1 MRALKIG
8 FVGLDPTG
16 QLIVTHIMGKKGHAI
31 MGYDP
36 HEENRDIF
44 HDNGGIPVDD
54 PNIIYEN
61 CDLIMLRQSE
71 ASQVAMCISDVL
83 ETGRSSLTI
92 IDLSPFQSKRTTE
105 YKDRLKKHD
114 ITVLTAPIPDPPQG
128 ESCSPEPIG
137 VYGEKSD
144 FEKHKDF
151 MSHALTNV
159 TYLGLLEESD

>member
-1 MRALKIG
+1 MRKLKIG

-16 QLIVTHIMGKKGHAI
+16 QLIVTHIMGKKGHPI

-36 HEENRDIF
+36 HEDNRDIF
-44 HDNGGIPVDD
+44 HENGGISVED

-61 CDLIMLRQSE
+61 CDLIMLRQSD
-71 ASQVAMCISDVL
+71 ASQVAKCINDVL

-92 IDLSPFQSKRTTE
+92 IDLSPFQPKRSTE
-105 YKDRLKKHD
+105 YNDKLKTHD
-114 ITVLTAPIPDPPQG
+114 IAVLKAPIPDTTEG
-128 ESCSPEPIG
+128 EPCSPEPIG

-144 FEKHKDF
+144 FERHKDF
-151 MSHALTNV
+151 ISHALTNV